1 MSVLCRT
8 VTVETDASGAGV
20 AYLPAGPQ
28 HVAGLTGLV
37 VCIDYEKIDFADTA
51 NVTVTTESSGATL
64 WSKNGVTAS
73 KRVYPRAKAQDT
85 TGSDLDGSFSR
96 IPVCGERIKVAVSS
110 AGANKSGRFTVVLEC

>member
-20 AYLPAGPQ
+20 AYLPAGSQ

-37 VCIDYEKIDFADTA
+37 VYIDYEKIDFADTA
-51 NVTVTTESSGATL
+51 NIEVTTESTGATL
-64 WSKNGVTAS
+64 WSKNGVAES
-73 KRVYPRAKAQDT
+73 KRVYPRVAAQDT
-85 TGSDLDGSFSR
+85 SGDDISGHYSR
-96 IPVCGERIKVAVSS
+96 IPVCGERIKVSVSS